1 MTKYEKYIMQ
11 FAVTKNIVYGIK
23 LDSRQY
29 IIYNSSRIDIYIYIW
44 YDIWTMTKR

>member
-1 MTKYEKYIMQ
+1 MTKYEKCIMQ

-29 IIYNSSRIDIYIYIW
+29 MIEVEQVYMYIW
-44 YDIWTMTKR
+44 YEIWTMTKR